1 MVKKRIL
8 AIGKRE
14 TILKQLS
21 QELNRSGYE
30 SDYMVNS
37 NSDLNKLDAFK
48 YDLVA
53 FGRGVETKNKEQLK
67 TRLSQQ
73 NPQILFMEGLAPIVP
88 VLIDQ
93 IKNILFAQSGQE
105 NLLKDLQYDT
115 ENELNIKIEV
125 TDDCR
130 LEIILNQLDF
140 LFRNQHQ
147 CIVHKNVEQGIHQF
161 STGKRLQSFGRC
173 FLVIKINHEVVHVI
187 QIL

>member
-37 NSDLNKLDAFK
+37 NSDFNKLDGFK

-53 FGRGVETKNKEQLK
+53 FGLGVESKNKEQLK
-67 TRLSQQ
+67 TTLSKQ
-73 NPQILFMEGLAPIVP
+73 NPQILFMQGLSPIVP

-93 IKNILFAQSGQE
+93 IKNTFFTQSGQE
-105 NLLKDLQYDT
+105 NLLKDLRFNT
-115 ENELNIKIEV
+115 ENELNIQLEV
-125 TDDCR
+125 TDDCW

-140 LFRNQHQ
+140 LFKNQHE
-147 CIVHKNVEQGIHQF
+147 CLIHKKVEQGIHQF
-161 STGKRLQSFGRC
+161 STGKIIQPFGRS
-173 FLVIKINHEVVHVI
+173 FLVVKINQEVVCVT